1 MADIIVRIIDCV
13 INLLDIL
20 YSRNLMRLSVLYRN
34 LGNYCSLLLLFLI
47 VQIEFLLVSV
57 LRLAAF
63 NNDFLFLPSFINL
76 ILLQT

>member
-20 YSRNLMRLSVLYRN
+20 YSRNLMRLSVLDRN
-34 LGNYCSLLLLFLI
+34 LGNCSMLLLFLI